1 MATTS
6 PVAPVICVISY
17 EISKEKSLK
26 LQFSQTQRNLQPISP
41 CLNMGDSCPRVGVQ
55 RACDDE
61 LMRDVYHGM
70 LDLETEKG
78 SDIIA
83 GVLKKGLGDASL

>member
-1 MATTS
+1 
-6 PVAPVICVISY
+6 
-17 EISKEKSLK
+17 
-26 LQFSQTQRNLQPISP
+26 
-41 CLNMGDSCPRVGVQ
+41 MGDSCPRVGIQ

-70 LDLETEKG
+70 LHLETGKG

-83 GVLKKGLGDASL
+83 GVLKEDLGDAGLGTRTSSCEISLAYSKFASMKAFYL